1 MMNLI
6 LWILRIG
13 VFLALAVFASKNA
26 QSVVLHYYLDKSIEL
41 PLSVVV
47 LSSFALGVVMT
58 LLLAWRPRS
67 KK

>member
-13 VFLALAVFASKNA
+13 VFLVLAVFASKNA
-26 QSVVLHYYLDKSIEL
+26 QSVILHYYLDKSIEL
-41 PLSVVV
+41 SLSVIV
-47 LSSFALGVVMT
+47 LSSFALGVIMT

>member
-13 VFLALAVFASKNA
+13 VFLVLAVFASKNA
-26 QSVVLHYYLDKSIEL
+26 QSVILHYYLDKSIEL

-47 LSSFALGVVMT
+47 LSSFALGVIMT